1 MRLSSSPMPTTWIR
15 DRSGSRRLELFSAFH
30 TNLPFPKANPKH
42 VSDEM
47 RWQIFSSTALP
58 KLPSDGE
65 VSFSKSAQST
75 VNRWNAVL
83 QDEERY
89 QSQNYPTSE
98 DLPGC
103 MSLMCALSP
112 SLHPR
117 QLIIAQ
123 GRLPHVLWSVPPSHP
138 KLSVDGGPALVP
150 QLRNLYRHGE
160 SRDCRWKWHDFKFC
174 LSLKSESEEARRE
187 LWIKRR
193 AEWWAARRVE
203 GSSEDVWDRR
213 KWVELLTPF
222 QTLSTVRAKLMG
234 DRVPLEN
241 FPAMYP
247 EEIGVDEVVK

>member
-1 MRLSSSPMPTTWIR
+1 LVELRFGGLRGYRVWSGSGTTEADRLGAGKGHGLCSTLRWRIGGMRLSSSPMPTTWIR

-42 VSDEM
+42 VSDRM

-58 KLPSDGE
+58 KLPSNGE
-65 VSFSKSAQST
+65 VSSSKSAQST

-123 GRLPHVLWSVPPSHP
+123 GRLPHVLWSVPRPTRSFP
-138 KLSVDGGPALVP
+138 LMVAQLSCRNYAISTDTVNPEIAGGNGTTSNSV
-150 QLRNLYRHGE
+150 
-160 SRDCRWKWHDFKFC
+160 SR
-174 LSLKSESEEARRE
+174 
-187 LWIKRR
+187 
-193 AEWWAARRVE
+193 
-203 GSSEDVWDRR
+203 
-213 KWVELLTPF
+213 
-222 QTLSTVRAKLMG
+222 
-234 DRVPLEN
+234 
-241 FPAMYP
+241 
-247 EEIGVDEVVK
+247 